1 MVQVKKETVRNAIL
15 DAARDSFSDRGYH
28 RTTLLDIAQRAGT
41 GVSSLY
47 SYFPSKLHLLYAVV
61 EPWQKECIWRLE
73 AAVRKV
79 EDPRDRL
86 RAILLGVWRDIP
98 MENIGLANSLMEA
111 LASADPGEKKPSP
124 LLAWAEQRLRVMLE
138 SAIPP
143 QAGRSIDYDLLSH
156 LFLMAYDGFVINRRL
171 NDLRDIERLVETV
184 CDMMMPATDPE
195 RAVDIDRRPATRT
208 KASRTK
214 RERSDQH
221 EA

>member
-15 DAARDSFSDRGYH
+15 DSARDSFSDSGYH

-73 AAVRKV
+73 ATVRKV

-138 SAIPP
+138 SAIPA

-184 CDMMMPATDPE
+184 CDMMMPTTQPE
-195 RAVDIDRRPATRT
+195 RAIDNDRPTVTRT

-221 EA
+221 DA

>member
-15 DAARDSFSDRGYH
+15 DAARDQFSEGGYH

-73 AAVRKV
+73 ANVRKID
-79 EDPRDRL
+79 DPRERL

-98 MENIGLANSLMEA
+98 MDNIGLANSLMEA

-124 LLAWAEQRLRVMLE
+124 LLAWTEQRLRLMLE
-138 SAIPP
+138 STVPA
-143 QAGRSIDYDLLSH
+143 QAGRTVDYDLLSH

-171 NDLRDIERLVETV
+171 NDLRDIERLVDTV
-184 CDMMMPATDPE
+184 CDIMMEPVRPA
-195 RAVDIDRRPATRT
+195 AVD
-208 KASRTK
+208 
-214 RERSDQH
+214 ERSTEKPKTTRASPSRRRLPSNDT
-221 EA
+221 